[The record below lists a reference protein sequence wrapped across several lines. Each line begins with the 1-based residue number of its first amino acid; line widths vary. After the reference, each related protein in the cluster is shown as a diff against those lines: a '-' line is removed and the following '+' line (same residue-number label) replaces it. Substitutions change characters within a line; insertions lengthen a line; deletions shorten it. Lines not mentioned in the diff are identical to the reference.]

1 MNTINTNE
9 TMETTREV
17 LDRLGIAFSDDDST
31 NRVQQHVSVHK
42 YLIDTE
48 QNTDHPW
55 EEAVTSWQT
64 RVLSP
69 LKSALE
75 QEDIKRAFP
84 GRTVGDLYLEVSDHW
99 YYLKERRAD
108 VGPEEAADSFALRYG
123 KALTRFF
130 SSIPVRA
137 AARAL
142 SRGVARSEAITQ
154 NMDRAKTQYDT
165 NLNNYASRMFV

>member
-9 TMETTREV
+9 TMETTSEV
-17 LDRLGIAFSDDDST
+17 LDRLGIAFTRDDAA
-31 NRVQQHVSVHK
+31 NRVQEHVSVHK

-48 QNTDHPW
+48 QHTEHAW
-55 EEAVTSWQT
+55 EEAVTSWQST
-64 RVLSP
+64 VLSP
-69 LKSALE
+69 LKTALE
-75 QEDIKRAFP
+75 QGDIRKAFP
-84 GRTVGDLYLEVSDHW
+84 GRPVGDLYLEASDHW

-130 SSIPVRA
+130 SSISVRA
-137 AARAL
+137 AARAWDREA
-142 SRGVARSEAITQ
+142 SRGNSIARK
-154 NMDRAKTQYDT
+154 MDRAKTEYDT